1 MEAMDQNAS
10 ARARPF
16 GQQTWRLEWRSS
28 REKPLTV
35 LRGYHLPI
43 AVIALKNRLDSSV
56 AGEPP
61 ELRGKLA
68 SDLRVCNSNAAVDDH
83 FGAVAMLIQIPFG

>member
-1 MEAMDQNAS
+1 MDQNAS
-10 ARARPF
+10 ACGRAF

-35 LRGYHLPI
+35 FCRYHLPI
-43 AVIALKNRLDSSV
+43 AAIALKNRLDSSV
-56 AGEPP
+56 AGDPP

-68 SDLRVCNSNAAVDDH
+68 SDLGTGNSNAAVDDH
-83 FGAVAMLIQIPFG
+83 F